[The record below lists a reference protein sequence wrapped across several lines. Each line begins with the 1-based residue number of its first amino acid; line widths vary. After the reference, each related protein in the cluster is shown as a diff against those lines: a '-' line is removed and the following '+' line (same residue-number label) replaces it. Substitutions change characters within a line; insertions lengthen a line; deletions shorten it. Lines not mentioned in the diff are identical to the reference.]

1 MISRLVASLAFCLW
15 IGGFAGGAEPLSPVA
30 ARMQQFVEDKTV
42 SGAVTLV
49 ARHGKVVHLKAV
61 GLADIEAQR
70 AMQPDSLFWIASMT
84 KPITATAVMIL
95 QDQGKLS
102 VADPAG
108 KYIPELNSVTVTGGG
123 PPKRPVT
130 IADLLSHTSG
140 VANPAADSLGAN
152 PTLAEISLAISKQ
165 PLQFEP
171 GSQWKYGS
179 GLTAAGRI
187 VEIVSGQPFDAFL
200 EEQIFRPLG
209 MKDTTFYPT
218 SEQRQRLAIIYRFDK
233 ETQRLLP
240 ATSALNAEP
249 KMERRAPNPSG
260 GLCSTASDY
269 YRFYQMILSGGK
281 LDGPRI
287 VSAAAIK
294 QMTAIH
300 TGELKAGFSLGMGW
314 ALGWGVVREPTAP
327 NAMLSAGSYGHGGA
341 YGTIGWIDPQRDAVL
356 VLMIARSDM
365 NPAQESGIR
374 GAFQQIAVEQLK

>member
-1 MISRLVASLAFCLW
+1 MFGRWVISHASCILIYGVTL
-15 IGGFAGGAEPLSPVA
+15 GAEPLSPVA
-30 ARMQQFVEDKTV
+30 ARMQQFVEAKTV

-49 ARHGKVVHLKAV
+49 AQHGKIMRLEAV

-70 AMQPDSLFWIASMT
+70 AMQPDSIFWIASMT

-95 QDQGKLS
+95 QDQGKLL
-102 VADPAG
+102 VNDPAG
-108 KYIPELNSVTVTGGG
+108 KYIPEFKAATVAGGG
-123 PPKRPVT
+123 VPQRPVT
-130 IADLLSHTSG
+130 LADLLSHTSG
-140 VANPAADSLGAN
+140 VANPPVDSLGAN
-152 PTLAEISLAISKQ
+152 PTLAEITPAIAKQ

-171 GSQWKYGS
+171 GSHWKYGS
-179 GLTAAGRI
+179 GLTVAGRI

-218 SEQRQRLAIIYRFDK
+218 RDQRQRLAVIYRFDK
-233 ETQRLLP
+233 ESQRLLP
-240 ATSALNAEP
+240 ATSAPNAEP

-269 YRFYQMILSGGK
+269 FRFYQMILRGGE
-281 LDGPRI
+281 LDGRRI
-287 VSAAAIK
+287 VSAAAIQ

-300 TGELKAGFSLGMGW
+300 TGELKAGFSPGMGW

-327 NAMLSAGSYGHGGA
+327 NAMLSAGAYGHGGA
-341 YGTIGWIDPQRDAVL
+341 FGTIGWIDPPRDAVL

-374 GAFQQIAVEQLK
+374 GAFQQIAIEQLK